1 MGGHFWRSGCRKNKD
16 MKVEKALQKY
26 TEYIYRELYDENTG
40 IVYNDAGRDNTW
52 NRLYNYPWLAIFFME
67 SGLLM
72 RLLILKNMANLI
84 MHKTTYSFSILSHWN
99 L

>member
-1 MGGHFWRSGCRKNKD
+1 MAGKSGNGALLALWLQKNKD

-52 NRLYNYPWLAIFFME
+52 NRLYNYPWLAIF
-67 SGLLM
+67 LWKDTDCIM
-72 RLLILKNMANLI
+72 RLLILKICIKL
-84 MHKTTYSFSILSHWN
+84 
-99 L
+99 

>member
-1 MGGHFWRSGCRKNKD
+1 MKKNTINNGGRERVGNGGTSGVWLQKNKD

-52 NRLYNYPWLAIFFME
+52 NLCTIIHGLQFFFMERYRLYNEVAD
-67 SGLLM
+67 
-72 RLLILKNMANLI
+72 LK
-84 MHKTTYSFSILSHWN
+84 KYV
-99 L
+99 

>member
-1 MGGHFWRSGCRKNKD
+1 MKKEYDHNGGRERVGMGALLALWLQKNKD

-52 NRLYNYPWLAIFFME
+52 NPFVQLSMARNFFH
-67 SGLLM
+67 GK
-72 RLLILKNMANLI
+72 IQVV
-84 MHKTTYSFSILSHWN
+84 
-99 L
+99 